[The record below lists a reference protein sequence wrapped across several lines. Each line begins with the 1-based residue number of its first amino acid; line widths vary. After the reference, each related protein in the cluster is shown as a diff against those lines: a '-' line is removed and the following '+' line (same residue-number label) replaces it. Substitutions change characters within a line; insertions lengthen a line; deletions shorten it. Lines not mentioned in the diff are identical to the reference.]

1 MGHYILIGIIVAALV
16 GLQLYIFLKNLQQ
29 MKAFRGTF
37 GQPGRSVTYTAKKNA
52 SGQVVGIRSSFSNP
66 YFFRIESSIGE
77 YLEANAG
84 GNIDFQLIKDAVDR
98 NCDSVEEDANA
109 QIPLPLYIGLAGTM
123 LGIIIGIGYLW
134 VSGQLHSLLELG
146 QTSADAASSALG
158 ASTTQTSEASKGIE
172 TLLSGVALAM
182 IASISG
188 LAFTTI
194 ATWIFKGIKLEVE
207 IGKNRFFTWMQSN
220 LLPEV
225 ANDTVDAFR
234 KLGKTLG
241 RFNTDFSRNSEAFG
255 KTMDRILGVNSTQN
269 QLLSNVET
277 MNTQIEQMSQRNY
290 EVATKL
296 SGVMSVLD
304 HFAHYVQS
312 INGYTSALQGFTEQF
327 NDEVDRLHVMEAM
340 KDFFEQQGERLKREE
355 DSLKKGMAK
364 LDNALIEGTGQL
376 KNRVTSSNDEL
387 KKLMTQ
393 QKDQFQTLLNEQT
406 KMFKDAHDELIKS
419 IRAEMGVLPQT
430 ASTLNAM
437 PDKIKS
443 LLDGYKRE
451 NDKLV
456 SQLSSALSM
465 MNRTL
470 KEIGVSG
477 IVTTGEG
484 GTVIRS
490 GGVFPKWMN
499 WVIVALIAIMAIA
512 CVANTFMGYK
522 SYKQSELVMP
532 DNEETVAEEIDQSQ
546 SPASE
551 AIQTESTIQS
561 QSSNVQAPNN
571 GQPVDNTSS
580 SDKPKNP

>member
-1 MGHYILIGIIVAALV
+1 MGHYILIGTIVVFLIALQV
-16 GLQLYIFLKNLQQ
+16 YIFWKNLQQ
-29 MKAFRGTF
+29 MKAFRRTF
-37 GQPGRSVTYTAKKNA
+37 GEPGRSVSYTAKKNEN
-52 SGQVVGIRSSFSNP
+52 GQVIGIRSSFSNP
-66 YFFRIESSIGE
+66 YYFRIEDSIGE
-77 YLEANAG
+77 YLEANVG
-84 GNIDFQLIKDAVDR
+84 GTIDFQLIKDAVDR
-98 NCDSVEEDANA
+98 NCDSIEEDTNA

-134 VSGQLHSLLELG
+134 LTGQLDALLDLG
-146 QTSADAASSALG
+146 QTSNSDINATNEVLQGGSD
-158 ASTTQTSEASKGIE
+158 GIK
-172 TLLSGVALAM
+172 TLLSGVAMAM

-188 LAFTTI
+188 LTFTTI

-277 MNTQIEQMSQRNY
+277 MNTQIEQMSQRNLA
-290 EVATKL
+290 VANRL

-304 HFAHYVQS
+304 DFATYVQS
-312 INGYTSALQGFTEQF
+312 INGYTTALQGFTEQF
-327 NDEVDRLHVMEAM
+327 NDEVDRLNVLEEM
-340 KDFFEQQGERLKREE
+340 KEFFELQGERLKREE
-355 DSLKKGMAK
+355 DQLKKGMAK

-376 KNRVTSSNDEL
+376 KNRFTSSNDDL

-393 QKDQFQTLLNEQT
+393 QKDQFQTLLNDQT

-419 IRAEMGVLPQT
+419 IRAEMGALPQT
-430 ASTLNAM
+430 AASLNAM
-437 PDKIKS
+437 PDKMKA

-456 SQLSSALSM
+456 SQLSNALST

-470 KEIGVSG
+470 KDIGVTG
-477 IVTTGEG
+477 VVTSEDG
-484 GTVIRS
+484 GTVIRT
-490 GGVFPKWMN
+490 GGMFPKWMN
-499 WVIVALIAIMAIA
+499 WVIVVLIAIMAIA

-522 SYKQSELVMP
+522 SYKQSELAIP
-532 DNEETVAEEIDQSQ
+532 ANEETTIEDMEDPEPLDSIAIKSENTQPSQASNEQASNSAQS
-546 SPASE
+546 
-551 AIQTESTIQS
+551 IESLS
-561 QSSNVQAPNN
+561 
-571 GQPVDNTSS
+571 SS
-580 SDKPKNP
+580 SDKTKNP

>member
-1 MGHYILIGIIVAALV
+1 MGHYILIGTIVAILVALQV
-16 GLQLYIFLKNLQQ
+16 YIFWKNLQQ
-29 MKAFRGTF
+29 MKAFRRTF
-37 GQPGRSVTYTAKKNA
+37 GEPGRTVTYTAKKNET
-52 SGQVVGIRSSFSNP
+52 GQVIGIRSSFSNP
-66 YFFRIESSIGE
+66 YYYRIEDSIGE
-77 YLEANAG
+77 YLEANVG
-84 GNIDFQLIKDAVDR
+84 GTIDFQLIKDAVDR
-98 NCDSVEEDANA
+98 NCDSVEEDTNA

-134 VSGQLHSLLELG
+134 LTGQLDALLDLG
-146 QTSADAASSALG
+146 QASNSDINATNEVLQG
-158 ASTTQTSEASKGIE
+158 GSDGIK
-172 TLLSGVALAM
+172 TLLSGVAMAM

-188 LAFTTI
+188 LTFTTI

-277 MNTQIEQMSQRNY
+277 MNTQIEQMSQRNLA
-290 EVATKL
+290 VANRL

-304 HFAHYVQS
+304 DFATYVQS
-312 INGYTSALQGFTEQF
+312 INGYTTALQGFTEQF
-327 NDEVDRLHVMEAM
+327 NDEVDRLNVLEEM
-340 KDFFEQQGERLKREE
+340 KEFFELQGERLKREE
-355 DSLKKGMAK
+355 DQLKKGMAK

-376 KNRVTSSNDEL
+376 KNRFTSSNDEL

-419 IRAEMGVLPQT
+419 IRSEMGALPQT
-430 ASTLNAM
+430 ASALNAM

-456 SQLSSALSM
+456 SQLSSALST

-477 IVTTGEG
+477 VVTSEDG
-484 GTVIRS
+484 GTVIRT
-490 GGVFPKWMN
+490 GGIFPKWMN
-499 WVIVALIAIMAIA
+499 WVIVILIAIMALA

-522 SYKQSELVMP
+522 NYKQSELIAP
-532 DNEETVAEEIDQSQ
+532 ADEESTTEEMDQSQ
-546 SPASE
+546 PLDSVALKTENTQPS
-551 AIQTESTIQS
+551 QT
-561 QSSNVQAPNN
+561 SNEQATNN
-571 GQPVDNTSS
+571 AQLSS
-580 SDKPKNP
+580 SDKSTNP